1 MAAITTTVAYQKQ
14 IANENVFFPPLFLP
28 ILSFILSEQSSEMQG
43 IWDVALCAAYQTVN
57 SVVRAVHTAGNQ
69 CLGIGTE

>member
-1 MAAITTTVAYQKQ
+1 
-14 IANENVFFPPLFLP
+14 
-28 ILSFILSEQSSEMQG
+28 MQG

-69 CLGIGTE
+69 CLGIGTEWCRVHTDLSLVRSYSILPCQTPF